1 MEHTEPA
8 PEAPTPRF
16 QLIESGRL
24 HVSHIIRDNERGL
37 DYPTNAPQLAE
48 RAVANILTDR
58 SKYAASPITD
68 NAYMAG
74 RLVKDVV
81 R

>member
-8 PEAPTPRF
+8 PEAQLPRF

-24 HVSHIIRDNERGL
+24 HVSHIIRDNARGL

-48 RAVANILTDR
+48 RAVANIATR
-58 SKYAASPITD
+58 PSKYAASPTSD
-68 NAYMAG
+68 DAYMAG

-81 R
+81 S